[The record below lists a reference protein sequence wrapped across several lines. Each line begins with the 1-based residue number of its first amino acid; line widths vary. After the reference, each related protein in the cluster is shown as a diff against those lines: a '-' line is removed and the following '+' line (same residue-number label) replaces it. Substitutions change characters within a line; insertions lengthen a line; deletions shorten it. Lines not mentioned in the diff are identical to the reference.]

1 MNDSQLDGKSNESHW
16 IRIKLNIFSSE
27 SDPLKKKLLTLTF
40 KSKRLSNL
48 YPIITVTWVMW
59 HDQGDHE
66 ERCYIPNRTRRYKF
80 GHFSGGRRVWP
91 FFEILDLC
99 PVFDWKIPNLRTL
112 YSKASSSEK
121 LYDIVPERLT
131 LHRTTLMI
139 LPLRSFEKAFWTY
152 SHF

>member
-80 GHFSGGRRVWP
+80 GHFSGG
-91 FFEILDLC
+91 LC
-99 PVFDWKIPNLRTL
+99 RLTDFWDSRFLACLRYL
-112 YSKASSSEK
+112 WFKDSKASSCSRK